1 MTLTSQRDK
10 PWTLIAVCLGTFM
23 LLVDISIVYV
33 ALPDIGRSL
42 GASFSDLQWTVDA
55 YAVALAALLLN
66 AGSLG
71 DLYGHRRVYAAG
83 LSVFTLA
90 SLLCGLAND
99 ATFLDL
105 SRALEGIGGAAM
117 FATSLALLG
126 NAYHGKAR
134 GVAFAAWG
142 ATAGVAV
149 AVGPLVGGALTTYAS
164 WSWIFYVNVPVGLV
178 TIALVAARVDETT
191 RRRESRPDWLG
202 FLTLTGALVTLVYG
216 LIRGNTDGW
225 TSGSIVGAFVA
236 GAVLLAAFLAIEALR
251 KQPMLELSL
260 FRNRAL
266 VGASFAALALSASL
280 FSMLLYLTVYLQQIL
295 HYSAMET
302 GVRFLT
308 ITGLVLVGAPISGR
322 LSEKVPLRVL
332 LGVGFAFVTCG
343 LALMTRVDVN
353 DDWTALVAGFLVSGL
368 GAGICNP
375 AIAAAAI
382 RTVSPDRIGVGSG
395 VSNTSR
401 QIGIAGGIAGLGA
414 IFQHRVHDS
423 FISRLHETAPNL
435 DARSHQLADQIGSSG
450 IGGAMHQAPPQAAA
464 AIELALR
471 GAFVDGLGVILW
483 VAAAVAAIGFL
494 ASVALVRSS
503 DFVAAAPED
512 GEGRNA
518 RTSPRASTPPRQSG
532 GLAAPRREA

>member
-1 MTLTSQRDK
+1 MNSISQRGR

-83 LSVFTLA
+83 LGIFTLA
-90 SLLCGLAND
+90 SLLCGLATD
-99 ATFLDL
+99 PAFLDM
-105 SRALEGIGGAAM
+105 SRALEGIGGSAM

-126 NAYHGKAR
+126 NAYQGKAR

-164 WSWIFYVNVPVGLV
+164 WNWIFYVNVPLGLL
-178 TIALVAARVDETT
+178 TIALVAARVDETK
-191 RRRESRPDWLG
+191 RRREARPDWLG
-202 FLTLTGALVTLVYG
+202 FLTLAGALVTLVYG
-216 LIRGNTDGW
+216 LIRGNPDGW
-225 TSGSIVGAFVA
+225 ASASIVGAFVA

-251 KQPMLELSL
+251 EQPMLELSV
-260 FRNRAL
+260 FRSRAM
-266 VGASFAALALSASL
+266 VGASLAALALSASL

-308 ITGLVLVGAPISGR
+308 ITGLVLVGAPLSGR

-343 LALMTRVDVN
+343 LALMSNVDAK
-353 DDWTALVAGFLVSGL
+353 DDWTALLAGFLVSGL

-423 FISRLHETAPNL
+423 FISRLHQTAPNL
-435 DARSHQLADQIGSSG
+435 GARSHQLADQIGSSG
-450 IGGAMHQAPPQAAA
+450 IGGAIHQAPPQAAA

-471 GAFVDGLGVILW
+471 GAFVDGLGVIIW
-483 VAAAVAAIGFL
+483 VAAAVAAIGFV
-494 ASVALVRSS
+494 ASVALVRST
-503 DFVAAAPED
+503 DFVAAGPGDAEGTQTKTSARIDLAPAE
-512 GEGRNA
+512 R
-518 RTSPRASTPPRQSG
+518 RPRRSTP
-532 GLAAPRREA
+532 